1 MKKLLLYIAHMLVKQ
16 HEYMYKLVLFLF
28 IIASLVYLFPSG
40 VQFKYTYKK
49 NKPWLHESIIAPFD
63 FSINKSAE
71 DIENEKAD
79 IQLHVKKYF
88 VFDRDIFNKVL
99 DSFEGKI
106 EHDLQKK
113 GLLAL
118 LENKEKYKITGHI
131 ILEKIYDKGV
141 LSGNIQDNPLIN
153 ESNDLEIVIVSN
165 GEDLVTLGDVPT
177 VQEAYI
183 IIEREL
189 QGTDIADKD
198 ILSSLL
204 RSIIKPN
211 LIYSEE
217 EARLATKRELD
228 KISLT
233 HGLVQKGELVISTG
247 QIISESK
254 FQILESLKAEYERGN
269 EHDSNKYYVLFGHI
283 IIVVLIMLGLSA
295 FLVLFRNDLF
305 DHNPQLTF
313 ILLMMLFTAIIV
325 KIALEINTLNIYL
338 VPVSILPL
346 LIKVF
351 YDSRLALFIHLS
363 TVLILAFW
371 VPNSLEFIF
380 IQIIVGI
387 VAIFSL
393 VNVKKRSQLFITTGL
408 VFVTYCIVYFG
419 ITISLEGSYSNLNPV
434 IFGKFAVNALLLL
447 SAYPLIYIAE
457 SVFGLV
463 SDVSL
468 MELSDTN
475 HPLLRQLAIKAPGT
489 FQHSLQV
496 ANLAESAV
504 YKIGGNPLLVRVGAL
519 YHDIG
524 KTEMPLYFIENQ
536 ITGVNPHDELSFE
549 DSAQII
555 ISHVIKGIEMAK
567 KHKLPDPIIDFIRT
581 HHGTSRVQY
590 FYRSFIKSYP
600 QEKIDEEKFRYPGPS
615 PFSKETAVLMISD
628 SVEAAS
634 RSLKKYDYQS
644 ISSLV
649 NTIIDN
655 QIEQEQFSNANITFK
670 NIAVL
675 KKLFIK
681 ELLSIYH
688 VRVEYPKM

>member
-1 MKKLLLYIAHMLVKQ
+1 MKKLLLYIAHILIKQ
-16 HEYMYKLVLFLF
+16 HEYLYKTALFFF
-28 IIASLVYLFPSG
+28 IIVSLVYLFPTG
-40 VQFKYTYKK
+40 VQFKYSYQK

-63 FSINKSAE
+63 FSINKSKE
-71 DIENEKAD
+71 EIENERKEIKLRVQEYYISED
-79 IQLHVKKYF
+79 QV
-88 VFDRDIFNKVL
+88 R
-99 DSFEGKI
+99 
-106 EHDLQKK
+106 
-113 GLLAL
+113 LAL
-118 LENKEKYKITGHI
+118 KL
-131 ILEKIYDKGV
+131 
-141 LSGNIQDNPLIN
+141 
-153 ESNDLEIVIVSN
+153 
-165 GEDLVTLGDVPT
+165 
-177 VQEAYI
+177 
-183 IIEREL
+183 
-189 QGTDIADKD
+189 
-198 ILSSLL
+198 
-204 RSIIKPN
+204 
-211 LIYSEE
+211 
-217 EARLATKRELD
+217 ELD

-247 QIISESK
+247 QIISDSK

-269 EHDSNKYYVLFGHI
+269 EHTNNKYYVLFGHI
-283 IIVVLIMLGLSA
+283 IIVVIMMMAISA
-295 FLVLFRNDLF
+295 FLILFRKDLF
-305 DHNPQLTF
+305 EHNPQLTF
-313 ILLMMLFTAIIV
+313 ILLMILFTAIMV
-325 KIALEINTLNIYL
+325 KIAMEIDTLSIYL

-346 LIKVF
+346 LVKVF

-371 VPNSLEFIF
+371 MPNSLEFIF
-380 IQIIVGI
+380 IQIVVGI

-393 VNVKKRSQLFITTGL
+393 VNVKKRSQLFITSGL
-408 VFVTYCIVYFG
+408 VFITYCMVYFG
-419 ITISLEGSYSNLNPV
+419 ITISLDGSYANIHPS
-434 IFGKFAVNALLLL
+434 IFGKFAINSLLLL
-447 SAYPLIYIAE
+447 SAYPLIYLAE

-475 HPLLRQLAIKAPGT
+475 HPLLRQLATKAPGT
-489 FQHSLQV
+489 FQHSMQV

-504 YKIGGNPLLVRVGAL
+504 YQIGGNPLLVRVGAL

-524 KTEMPLYFIENQ
+524 KAEMPLYFIENQ

-567 KHKLPDPIIDFIRT
+567 KFKLPDPIIDFIRT

-590 FYRSFIKSYP
+590 FYRSFIKNYP
-600 QEKIDEEKFRYPGPS
+600 EEKIDEEKFHYPGPS
-615 PFSKETAVLMISD
+615 PFTKEAAVLMIAD

-634 RSLKKYDYQS
+634 RSLQKYDYAS

-649 NTIIDN
+649 NNIIDH

-675 KKLFIK
+675 RRLFIK

-688 VRVEYPKM
+688 VRVEYPK